1 MRLNSCIEYDCFR
14 FCSHDYYPFDARDIK
29 KYVVGDDYTPVWEVL
44 YRISV
49 VISSIHSIFG
59 TVPHSQCASQTSL
72 VQFQSFLKNFIC
84 LFSFNIGTK
93 YVSLG
98 KNLCACSLFF
108 IIYLIFELL
117 VANHLICLCFDSF
130 NPTCIFSFRFLH
142 LRSCTEN

>member
-44 YRISV
+44 CRIIL
-49 VISSIHSIFG
+49 VISSIQSIFG

-84 LFSFNIGTK
+84 FFSFNIRTK
-93 YVSLG
+93 YVCLG
-98 KNLCACSLFF
+98 NNLYVHVLCSLLF
-108 IIYLIFELL
+108 I
-117 VANHLICLCFDSF
+117 
-130 NPTCIFSFRFLH
+130 
-142 LRSCTEN
+142 